1 MLSMNSS
8 TSAPVVSRK
17 YSAIVRADRATRSRA
32 PGGSFIWPK
41 TMHVWSITC
50 RPVSPIFGFLHFQ
63 PEVVAFAGPLAD
75 AGEDG
80 VAAVRRWRCGRS
92 AR

>member
-1 MLSMNSS
+1 MNSS
-8 TSAPVVSRK
+8 ASAPVVSRK
-17 YSAIVRADRATRSRA
+17 YSAMVRADRATRSRA

-41 TMHVWSITC
+41 TMQVCSMTL
-50 RPVSPIFGFLHFQ
+50 RPVLPIFGFLHFE

-75 AGEDG
+75 AGEHG
-80 VAAVRRWRCGRS
+80 VAAVGRWRCGRS